1 MCISESFTAHRTN
14 HRIRGH
20 DRGEFHNEEGR
31 QPRMVS
37 AVSRQSP
44 PTEPVP
50 KDLLDVKHVH
60 RIHPSYCRKK
70 PPRYMPARQHI
81 TFEYRSPQEPSPT
94 IRRIFPRTTL
104 ATAPQ
109 SRQRSSSI
117 SSLFRGGRMRESARA
132 TGQQRERRTPTAEQ
146 ISLQRWSSAP
156 ARTVDVLHYRDMESR
171 KDSWRRRSKQVRF
184 LGETKDD
191 VERRDKSNF
200 AGPKESRRNKS
211 LREKSFSAHITSGY
225 DPTRGEPRTTAGDPG
240 TCAHVRPT
248 ERIKEIRRN
257 HTLHEAPRARPKII
271 QNGHRQILE
280 AGIRVCNESRSRQN
294 RMDFQDCRT
303 PRNRASSYVRAFDSG
318 DATIHSSRSHRQP
331 YQHWRW
337 R

>member
-1 MCISESFTAHRTN
+1 MAHRTN

-37 AVSRQSP
+37 AVSRRIP

-50 KDLLDVKHVH
+50 KDLLDVNHVH
-60 RIHPSYCRKK
+60 RIHTSYRRMK
-70 PPRYMPARQHI
+70 PPRHMPARQHI

-94 IRRIFPRTTL
+94 IRCISPRTTL

-117 SSLFRGGRMRESARA
+117 SSLFRGRRMRESARA
-132 TGQQRERRTPTAEQ
+132 TGQQRERRTPTVEQ
-146 ISLQRWSSAP
+146 ISLQRRSSAP

-171 KDSWRRRSKQVRF
+171 KDSRRRRPKQVRF
-184 LGETKDD
+184 LGETNDD

-200 AGPKESRRNKS
+200 AKSKESRRNRS
-211 LREKSFSAHITSGY
+211 LREKSSSAHITSGC
-225 DPTRGEPRTTAGDPG
+225 DTRGKPRATAGDPG
-240 TCAHVRPT
+240 TCAHAGPT
-248 ERIKEIRRN
+248 ERIRETRRH
-257 HTLHEAPRARPKII
+257 HTLHKAPRVRPKII

-294 RMDFQDCRT
+294 GKDFQDCRT
-303 PRNRASSYVRAFDSG
+303 RNRASGYVRTFDSG